1 MGKIIKFI
9 IFIMLLNAFCVISH
23 AKDKK
28 NISLNCTSAIVID
41 QESGRILYGKD
52 ENRVLPMA
60 STTKIITAIVAMEK
74 GNIYDRVI
82 VSKKAASTQGS
93 SADLAAGEKIS
104 LEELLYGLM
113 LQSGNDAAI
122 AIAEHICRSVEEFVN
137 LMNEKALELGV
148 YNTSFATPHG
158 LDANEHYTTANDL
171 SRITAYAMKNELFAK
186 IVSTKTISSGITGSF
201 NRSYGNINKFLYRI
215 DNSDGVKTGYT
226 GNAGKCLVASVKHDF
241 GRYICVV
248 FNSSDRWRD
257 AEKLVKY
264 ADSNF
269 RYVKIMDRGEQVKRF
284 RVYGGNQKYILGRIN
299 KEIYLPVLK
308 DNDEDFKMEVYAPSV
323 LFSPVSEDEI
333 IGNIVVFI
341 DDIIVAKY
349 PLYSDREVKRKNF
362 IDIIKSMVI
371 AGHITVRHFIL
382 QKLEFAL
389 N

>member
-1 MGKIIKFI
+1 MKKISIMI
-9 IFIMLLNAFCVISH
+9 IFIILVNTFNITH

-28 NISLNCTSAIVID
+28 SIPLNCVSAIVID
-41 QESGRILYGKD
+41 QESGRILYGKA

-82 VSKKAASTQGS
+82 VSKKAAAVGGS
-93 SADLAAGEKIS
+93 SADLAPGEKIS

-122 AIAEHICRSVEEFVN
+122 AIAEHVSRSVDEFVK
-137 LMNEKALELGV
+137 LMNEKALELGA
-148 YNTSFATPHG
+148 YNTSFVTPHG

-171 SRITAYAMKNELFAK
+171 AKITAYAMKNELFKK
-186 IVSTKTISSGITGSF
+186 IVSTKTISSGVTGCF
-201 NRSYGNINKFLYRI
+201 NRSYKNINKFLYRI

-241 GRYICVV
+241 GRYICVIL
-248 FNSSDRWRD
+248 NSHDRWRD

-269 RYVKIMDRGEQVKRF
+269 KYVKIMDMGEQIKRF

-299 KEIYLPVLK
+299 NELYLPVLK
-308 DNDEDFKMEVYAPSV
+308 DSEKDFTMEVYAPSV
-323 LFSPVSEDEI
+323 LFSPVNEDEI

-341 DDIIVAKY
+341 GDKIVARY

-362 IDIIKSMVI
+362 IDIIKSMII
-371 AGHITVRHFIL
+371 AGQIAVRL
-382 QKLEFAL
+382 LYCNYCNVSYLK
-389 N
+389 